1 MVKDLDKPIFIF
13 LLPLLLVKNDFGLPT
28 LLQSLNCTD
37 MMLGENKYCK
47 KKKPFNDINSFAL
60 DTYIISITNSYR
72 SSQDKSVTEPGR
84 S

>member
-47 KKKPFNDINSFAL
+47 KKAIQRYQFLRLRLRYVHHFDNEQL
-60 DTYIISITNSYR
+60 SI
-72 SSQDKSVTEPGR
+72 
-84 S
+84 